1 MEKLKGAITVELFL
15 EEAEAINKLIERDT
29 PQAIVPDGKDPWL
42 EDKERY
48 ACPACSNR
56 IDEGNYYCPNCGQRL
71 DLETVA
77 FWRE

>member
-15 EEAEAINKLIERDT
+15 EEAEAINKLIDKAT
-29 PQAIVPDGKDPWL
+29 PMAIAPDGTDPWD
-42 EDKERY
+42 ENIKHY
-48 ACPACSNR
+48 ACPACGNR
-56 IDEGNYYCPNCGQRL
+56 IRTGDFYCPNCGQCL